1 VSRLTRRYHLPSALR
16 PSSFRIEAPAAH
28 ALLQDGAV
36 LVDVRR
42 QFDPSSPLAR
52 ARRIPPD
59 EIPGSL
65 DTLPRGVP
73 IVLACACVREAT
85 SVRVAYFLRD
95 RGFEAYAVRGGVLEL
110 LGRARPASPNGTTGD
125 RRRRATA
132 TLAALRDKRFRRFA
146 AGVLVNQIGSW
157 VEWAAFGYVALLL
170 GGTVAALGV
179 IGFLSTIPNL
189 VLGLP
194 AGPLTDRFDPRRLV
208 LVLQSANMAVSVA
221 LAVLYATGSLT
232 VVEMGVLAVLGGS
245 LGTLAFPA
253 FHAML
258 ATTVPREHLESAV
271 AINSLLLQSARFIG
285 PAIAG
290 VLLATVGPS
299 WVFAVNAASFLGVI
313 GAVALLPAAGLREHQ
328 AREALG
334 SAIRT
339 GLRYV
344 MGSRSITSLLALTVL
359 TGLFA
364 VPPVQFML
372 PALVRFTLH
381 RGPGTLGALTSVIG
395 LGSLLGAGL
404 LLGLS
409 GRANKGEPIL
419 YSFLLSALALIVVG
433 VSKSG
438 LLWVALG
445 VTGLTRT
452 VLAGLSTVTLVAAS
466 AQDMRA
472 RVLTIWAVA
481 SAGVVPLG
489 GLLTAGLASWLGVG
503 GAILVDGVALG
514 LGGIAILARRPE
526 ARWLGC
532 TTLPVACLAGIDA
545 DAVAEQTVRRKQLVS
560 SAPVPAPARV
570 AAAASQ

>member
-1 VSRLTRRYHLPSALR
+1 MSRLTRRYHLPSALR

-28 ALLQDGAV
+28 ALVQDGAL

-42 QFDPSSPLAR
+42 QFDPTSPLKSAV
-52 ARRIPPD
+52 RIPPD

-65 DTLPRGVP
+65 GTLPRGAP

-85 SVRVAYFLRD
+85 SVRVAYYLRD

-110 LGRARPASPNGTTGD
+110 LGRARPGSPNG
-125 RRRRATA
+125 RATVDGRGRARARA
-132 TLAALRDKRFRRFA
+132 TLGALRDKRFRRFA

-170 GGTVAALGV
+170 GGSVAALGV

-189 VLGLP
+189 LLGLP

-208 LVLQSANMAVSVA
+208 LVLQSANMAVSVL

-313 GAVALLPAAGLREHQ
+313 VAVALLPAAGALAAQ
-328 AREALG
+328 AREPLT

-344 MGSRSITSLLALTVL
+344 MGSRSITSLLALTML

-364 VPPVQFML
+364 VPPIQFML

-381 RGPGTLGALTSVIG
+381 KGPGTLGALTSVIG
-395 LGSLLGAGL
+395 LGSLAGAAL

-409 GRANKGEPIL
+409 ARANKGEPIL
-419 YSFLLSALALIVVG
+419 YSFLLSALALIAVG
-433 VSKSG
+433 ISKSG
-438 LLWVALG
+438 LLWVALA

-452 VLAGLSTVTLVAAS
+452 VLSGLSTVTLVAAS
-466 AQDMRA
+466 SQEMRA
-472 RVLTIWAVA
+472 RVLAIWAVA
-481 SAGVVPLG
+481 SAGVVPIG

-503 GAILVDGVALG
+503 GAVLVDGAALG
-514 LGGIAILARRPE
+514 LGGLAILVRRPE

-532 TTLPVACLAGIDA
+532 TTLPVACLAGIDP
-545 DAVAEQTVRRKQLVS
+545 DAVAEQTVRSKQLVS
-560 SAPVPAPARV
+560 AAPVRT
-570 AAAASQ
+570 